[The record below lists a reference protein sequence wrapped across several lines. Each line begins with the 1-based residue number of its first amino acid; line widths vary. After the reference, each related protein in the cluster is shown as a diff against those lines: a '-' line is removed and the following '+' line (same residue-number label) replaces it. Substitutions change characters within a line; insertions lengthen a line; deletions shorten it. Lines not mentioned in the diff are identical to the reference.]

1 MARQFQFTKNR
12 GVKMNKKE
20 FLIEIAE
27 ILQVDYQISE
37 DTILADLPEWDSMA
51 YLGVMSFFEMEFD
64 KPMPSDEIKKIKTVS
79 ELMLAASL
87 EE

>member
-1 MARQFQFTKNR
+1 
-12 GVKMNKKE
+12 MNKKE
-20 FLIEIAE
+20 FLIEMAE
-27 ILQVDYQISE
+27 ILQVDYQINE